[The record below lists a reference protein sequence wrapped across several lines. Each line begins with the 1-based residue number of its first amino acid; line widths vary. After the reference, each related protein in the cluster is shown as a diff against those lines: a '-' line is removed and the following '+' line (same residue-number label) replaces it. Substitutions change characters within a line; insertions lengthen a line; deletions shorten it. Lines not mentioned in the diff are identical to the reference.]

1 MYGRCTVLGATLRGV
16 EAIPVDVEVAVSNG
30 LPGFSI
36 VGMGDAS
43 VQEARERVRAALR
56 SSGFQMPSDKL
67 VVNLAPSSLRK
78 TGSGNPGASNAMVS
92 MGWGAGVAVAA
103 HDILKAVAAVLLAR
117 RFFPAAHVGELAG
130 IACVLG
136 HMFPVFFAF
145 RGGKGFASYLGML
158 LALDWR
164 AAAVLMVLCAVLT
177 FLTDYIVVATFTTVF
192 SAPLY
197 AFWRFGLCSA
207 LILCMGTLPILWKHR
222 ENIRRLRDG
231 TEIGLRRASRGEHRV
246 K

>member
-1 MYGRCTVLGATLRGV
+1 MLSYFCAAILGYLLGC
-16 EAIPVDVEVAVSNG
+16 S
-30 LPGFSI
+30 
-36 VGMGDAS
+36 
-43 VQEARERVRAALR
+43 
-56 SSGFQMPSDKL
+56 
-67 VVNLAPSSLRK
+67 NLALYLSRARGFDLRK
-78 TGSGNPGASNAMVS
+78 TGSGNPGASNAMAS

-117 RFFPAAHVGELAG
+117 RLFPAAHVGELAG

-164 AAAVLMVLCAVLT
+164 AAAVLLVLCAVLT
-177 FLTDYIVVATFTTVF
+177 FLTDYIVVATFTTIF

-197 AFWRFGLCSA
+197 AFWRFGLWSA